1 MEENQLNLNGNKLY
15 NVSKTISNDIRRS
28 NLRKLIRV
36 KKNLRILEAHNGLT
50 GLIVENAKKVKN
62 GVLEEF
68 DAMWLSSLSD
78 SLSKGKPDI
87 ELIDIT
93 SKANII
99 NEIFE
104 VTTKPLIVDGDTG
117 GKIEHFIYNIRT
129 LERIG
134 VSAIIIEDKI
144 GLKKNSMFGTNA
156 SQTQDSIENFCNK
169 IKAGK
174 YAQFTEDFMIIARIE
189 SLILGKEVNDA
200 VKRAEKYINAGADG
214 IMIHSIDESGNEIFD
229 FCKEYRKLK
238 NRVPLVAVPTIYNK
252 IYENQL
258 YESGINL
265 IIYANHL
272 IRSAYLAM
280 VDTANT
286 ILDKGRSL
294 ECDKMCTSINEILNL
309 INS

>member
-1 MEENQLNLNGNKLY
+1 MNLNGNKLY
-15 NVSKTISNDIRRS
+15 NVSKTISNDIRKS

-50 GLIVENAKKVKN
+50 GLIVENTKKLRN
-62 GVLEEF
+62 GTLEEF

-93 SKANII
+93 SKVNVI

-174 YAQFTEDFMIIARIE
+174 HAQFTEDFMIIARIE
-189 SLILGKEVNDA
+189 SLILGKEVSDA

-258 YESGINL
+258 YESGINI

-280 VDTANT
+280 VNTANT